1 MNSAD
6 KKSIKEWQEYIED
19 VRSSTTVD
27 VSMSYSDIQKHKSEL
42 EKDPIKWMEYF
53 FPKYAAYP
61 FATFHKRAI
70 KRIIEHDEWFEVLSW
85 SRGLAKSTVTM
96 MVVLY
101 ITLTGKKK
109 NVILTSNSKDNA
121 VRLLDPYRANL
132 EANGRI
138 TSYYG
143 EQMSLGAWKEDEFIT
158 KGGVA
163 FRAIGAGQSPRG
175 SRNEALRPDVF
186 LVDDFDTDEDC
197 RNIDIIDKRWEWWER
212 ALYPCRDTARPT
224 LTIFCGNIIAKD
236 CCVVRAAKMADHHDI
251 VNIRDKEGHS
261 TWPEKNSEESI
272 DLALSK
278 ISVKAQQGEY
288 FNNPISEGQVFH
300 NCSFGKIPP
309 LRKFPFLVCYGD
321 PAPGENKTKNSSTK
335 AVWLCGKLN
344 GVLYVIK
351 GHLDRGLN
359 AEFIDWY
366 FELNKYVDGAVP
378 VYNYM
383 ENNKLQDPFFQQV
396 FKPILAKRRN
406 ELKKSLYI
414 APDEKKKTEKATRIE
429 ANLEPLDRNG
439 MLIFN
444 EKEQDN
450 PDMIRLIDQFKLF
463 RLELKYPADGPDCI
477 EGANR
482 ILHDKMEELMPMASI
497 PASVFTRKNKRRM

>member
-6 KKSIKEWQEYIED
+6 KKSIKEWQEYLED

-236 CCVVRAAKMADHHDI
+236 CCVVRASKMADHHDI

-288 FNNPISEGQVFH
+288 FNNPIAEGQVFH
-300 NCSFGKIPP
+300 NLTIGKIPP
-309 LRKFPFLVCYGD
+309 LRKFKFLVCYGD

-351 GHLDRGLN
+351 GHLNRGLN

-366 FELNKYVDGAVP
+366 FDLNKYVDGAVP

-396 FKPILAKRRN
+396 FKPILAKRREEMGEN
-406 ELKKSLYI
+406 IFI
-414 APDEKKKTEKATRIE
+414 AADEKKKTDKATRIE

-439 MLIFN
+439 MLVFN

-450 PDMIRLIDQFKLF
+450 PDMVRLIDQFKLF
-463 RLELKYPADGPDCI
+463 TLQLKYPADGPDCI

-482 ILHDKMEELMPMASI
+482 ILHDKLADLLPMDTI
-497 PASVFTRKNKRRM
+497 PTAIFAKRNNRRM